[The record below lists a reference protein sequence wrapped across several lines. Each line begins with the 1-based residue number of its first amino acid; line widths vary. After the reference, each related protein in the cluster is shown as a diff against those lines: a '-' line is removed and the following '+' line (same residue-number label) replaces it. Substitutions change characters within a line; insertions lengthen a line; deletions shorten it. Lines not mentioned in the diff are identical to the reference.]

1 MQKFHRLQVVEDDEV
16 QALCPQVIEV
26 GHASAEDQIQRIFV
40 FLNVLFFCPT
50 RNRRR
55 KTQLRM
61 KPEKIDFEIFDH
73 SKVGMLKLKLKLLNT
88 PCDVLNIYLLLNKTF
103 IIKYIH
109 CLLDKIVLENR
120 IVRTKKRKS
129 LNRDQTLSFL
139 CNLICILHC
148 SEKTSQ

>member
-73 SKVGMLKLKLKLLNT
+73 SKVGMLKLKLKLLNIVGMIELAQT
-88 PCDVLNIYLLLNKTF
+88 YSRSVKFKLEWLAVSILKPVPETGF
-103 IIKYIH
+103 ILEPKRFFIH
-109 CLLDKIVLENR
+109 CVTIESN
-120 IVRTKKRKS
+120 ISKKKG
-129 LNRDQTLSFL
+129 T
-139 CNLICILHC
+139 
-148 SEKTSQ
+148 